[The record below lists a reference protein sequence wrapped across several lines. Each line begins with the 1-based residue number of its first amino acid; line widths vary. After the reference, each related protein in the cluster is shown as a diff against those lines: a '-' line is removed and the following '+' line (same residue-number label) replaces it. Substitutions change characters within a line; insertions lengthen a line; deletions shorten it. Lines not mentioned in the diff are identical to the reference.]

1 MSGSAVRLTKP
12 TSQVGYATATFA
24 ASAAAGTTLQAQIVT
39 QRPISPAKSA
49 VSVPTSEYWY
59 ITSFYLPAGMSPSA
73 VNAVLSVYVNDIP
86 QPLSVM
92 ESEIQQNIYNKL
104 RLSPDQWI
112 HLEPGSTFYETLTS
126 TVANGSSA
134 TTVTI
139 YQVFLRVPVVAAR

>member
-24 ASAAAGTTLQAQIVT
+24 ADAPAGTTLQAQIVT
-39 QRPISPAKSA
+39 QRSISPPKSA

-59 ITSFYLPAGMSPSA
+59 ITSFYLPAGMSPSP
-73 VNAVLSVYVNDIP
+73 VNAVLNVYVNDIP

-92 ESEIQQNIYNKL
+92 ESEIQQNVYNKL

-126 TVANGSSA
+126 TASASSA
-134 TTVTI
+134 ATVTI
-139 YQVFLRVPVVAAR
+139 YQVFLRVPVAAAR

>member
-1 MSGSAVRLTKP
+1 
-12 TSQVGYATATFA
+12 
-24 ASAAAGTTLQAQIVT
+24 
-39 QRPISPAKSA
+39 
-49 VSVPTSEYWY
+49 VPTSEYWY

-73 VNAVLSVYVNDIP
+73 VNAVLSIYVNDIP